1 MKEYVIGI
9 IAGVIIINIIY
20 LNVIF
25 WEKFQKNERKDV

>member
-9 IAGVIIINIIY
+9 ITGFIIINAIY